1 MTPGV
6 AARPYRGAFAAT
18 VAAVVVLDQ
27 LAKAVA
33 LDALAGGRT
42 IDLVWTL
49 RFNLTFNYGMAFSAG
64 TGAGPLIGMV
74 ALAVAAWVARLGW
87 RSALPSHAV
96 VLGLV
101 CGGALGNVVDR
112 LFRGD
117 GWMRGG
123 VVDFIDLQ
131 WFPVFNLADS
141 AITIGAAAIVL
152 AGLAPRR

>member
-1 MTPGV
+1 MTEGEQARRHRV
-6 AARPYRGAFAAT
+6 AFVAT
-18 VAAVVVLDQ
+18 VATVVVLDQ
-27 LAKAVA
+27 VAKAVA

-42 IDLVWTL
+42 VDLVWTL

-64 TGAGPLIGMV
+64 TGVGPLIGTV

-87 RSALPSHAV
+87 RSAAASHAV

-112 LFRGD
+112 LFRGE

-141 AITIGAAAIVL
+141 AITLGAAAIVL
-152 AGLAPRR
+152 AGLSPRR

>member
-6 AARPYRGAFAAT
+6 AGRPYRRAFAAT

-27 LAKAVA
+27 VTKAVA

-42 IDLVWTL
+42 VDIVWTL

-64 TGAGPLIGMV
+64 TGAGPLIGAV

-87 RSALPSHAV
+87 RAVLPSHAV

-117 GWMRGG
+117 RWMRGG

-141 AITIGAAAIVL
+141 AITIGAVSIVL

>member
-1 MTPGV
+1 MTALDP
-6 AARPYRGAFAAT
+6 ARRNRGAFAAT

-27 LAKAVA
+27 VTKAVA
-33 LDALAGGRT
+33 LGALAGGRT

-49 RFNLTFNYGMAFSAG
+49 RLNLTFNYGMAFSAG
-64 TGAGPLIGMV
+64 TGAGALIGVV

-87 RSALPSHAV
+87 RAALPSHAV

-112 LFRGD
+112 LCRGD

-141 AITIGAAAIVL
+141 AITLGATAIVL
-152 AGLAPRR
+152 EGLAPRR